1 MELLKIL
8 LVVMVCNI
16 AMATGVVADPVAVIV
31 HKNNSMDDI
40 GIPELIKI
48 FRGERTRWR
57 DGQKILPINRT
68 VESNVRRD
76 FFRVLFNTAPESQ
89 VYRRENSSAETM
101 IAETDQQ
108 VIELVA
114 HLPNAVGYLYS
125 NKPVDDR
132 VKVLTVGGFT
142 PREPGYSLK

>member
-1 MELLKIL
+1 MKLFKIFFVIIFCNLLP
-8 LVVMVCNI
+8 
-16 AMATGVVADPVAVIV
+16 ATYAAADPVAIIV
-31 HKNNSMDDI
+31 HKNNLMDDV
-40 GIPELIKI
+40 GTSELVKI

-68 VESNVRRD
+68 VDSDVRRD

-89 VYRRENSSAETM
+89 VYRREYSSADTM
-101 IAETDQQ
+101 VAQTDQQ

-114 HLPNAVGYLYS
+114 HLPNAVGYLYA

-132 VKVLTVGGFT
+132 VKVLSVGGFS
-142 PREPGYSLK
+142 PKEPGYALK